1 MSTRK
6 QVNKKE
12 PIQTKDQIRLDPKLE
27 SKELSIRKLIQPEIK
42 WCSSVNKKAGAM
54 VLE

>member
-1 MSTRK
+1 MSSRK

-27 SKELSIRKLIQPEIK
+27 SRELSIRKLIQPEIK
-42 WCSSVNKKAGAM
+42 
-54 VLE
+54 